1 MIWFLFLFAFL
12 CFYQPSRHGE
22 RTFGLIIFMN
32 VYLTTTKLFFLSC
45 HANLFLFFVFV
56 FVFLFFCFF
65 FCFFLFCFVFF
76 VLFCFFFFSLVFCFV
91 LFFCFFV
98 FFFVPNDWVV

>member
-45 HANLFLFFVFV
+45 PANLFLFFVFV
-56 FVFLFFCFF
+56 FVFLFFFFVLFCFV
-65 FCFFLFCFVFF
+65 FFLFCFVFF
-76 VLFCFFFFSLVFCFV
+76 FFCFFFLFLFCS
-91 LFFCFFV
+91 
-98 FFFVPNDWVV
+98 

>member
-45 HANLFLFFVFV
+45 PANLFLFFVFV
-56 FVFLFFCFF
+56 FVFLFCFF
-65 FCFFLFCFVFF
+65 FVFVLFCFVFF
-76 VLFCFFFFSLVFCFV
+76 FLFFFVFLFFVFV
-91 LFFCFFV
+91 LFCFFV
-98 FFFVPNDWVV
+98 FFLFLMIG

>member
-45 HANLFLFFVFV
+45 PTNLFLFFVFV
-56 FVFLFFCFF
+56 FVFLFF
-65 FCFFLFCFVFF
+65 FCFVFFF
-76 VLFCFFFFSLVFCFV
+76 VLFCFFFFLFFFFVFV
-91 LFFCFFV
+91 LFFFCS
-98 FFFVPNDWVV
+98 